1 MLANG
6 AHPLRVL
13 IVAGSPLARTGLAT
27 LLSDHENIQ
36 IVGQV
41 DDALLA
47 ESLDVYRPEIV
58 IWDLGY
64 EPQQYIEQLA
74 ELHGAGASVVGL
86 IADKW
91 AASESLP
98 ALVAAGLRGLLSQD
112 ARSDRLVS
120 AIQAAAG
127 GMLVVDAEI
136 GEAAF
141 ARAGLTPPNSTNQ
154 EVESF
159 TPREREVLTLVA
171 EGLPNKLIARRLN
184 ISEHTVKFH
193 LNAILTKLGAQS
205 RTEAVVRATRLG
217 LIAL

>member
-1 MLANG
+1 MASG
-6 AHPLRVL
+6 ARPLRVL
-13 IVAGSPLARTGLAT
+13 IVAGSPLARTGLTA

-36 IVGQV
+36 LVGQV
-41 DDALLA
+41 DDTLLA
-47 ESLDVYRPEIV
+47 ESIDVYRPEVV

-64 EPQQYIEQLA
+64 EPQQYIEQLG
-74 ELHGAGASVVGL
+74 ELRGAGVVVLGL
-86 IADKW
+86 TADKW
-91 AASESLP
+91 GASETLA

-112 ARSDRLVS
+112 ARSDVLVN
-120 AIQAAAG
+120 AIHAAAG
-127 GMLVVDAEI
+127 GMLVVDFET

-141 ARAGLTPPNSTNQ
+141 ARAGIVTPNASN
-154 EVESF
+154 EDIESF

-171 EGLPNKLIARRLN
+171 EGLPNKIIARQLN

>member
-6 AHPLRVL
+6 AQSLRVL
-13 IVAGSPLARTGLAT
+13 IVAGSPLARTGLTT

-41 DDALLA
+41 DDVLLA
-47 ESLDVYRPEIV
+47 ESIDVYRPEV
-58 IWDLGY
+58 MIWDLGY
-64 EPQQYIEQLA
+64 EPQQYIEQLG
-74 ELHGAGASVVGL
+74 ELHGAGVAALGL
-86 IADKW
+86 TADKW
-91 AASESLP
+91 GAAESLP
-98 ALVAAGLRGLLSQD
+98 ALVAAGLRGLLPQD
-112 ARSDRLVS
+112 ARSDVLVS

-127 GMLVVDAEI
+127 GMLVIDAEI

-141 ARAGLTPPNSTNQ
+141 ARSGMAAPNANGE
-154 EVESF
+154 EVEAF

-171 EGLPNKLIARRLN
+171 EGLPNKIIARQLN

>member
-27 LLSDHENIQ
+27 LLSDHENIR

-74 ELHGAGASVVGL
+74 ELHGAGAAVVGL

-98 ALVAAGLRGLLSQD
+98 ALVAAGLRGL
-112 ARSDRLVS
+112 
-120 AIQAAAG
+120 AAARRAQRQAGQRDTG
-127 GMLVVDAEI
+127 GGWGDAGSGCRNWRSRI
-136 GEAAF
+136 CPRRADPAKFNQSGSGVF
-141 ARAGLTPPNSTNQ
+141 YPARTRSANAGC
-154 EVESF
+154 
-159 TPREREVLTLVA
+159 
-171 EGLPNKLIARRLN
+171 
-184 ISEHTVKFH
+184 
-193 LNAILTKLGAQS
+193 
-205 RTEAVVRATRLG
+205 
-217 LIAL
+217 